1 MSIDRVRKIRDLR
14 ILHIFNDGYLGA
26 ILLLLPYIAS
36 DFQLSFTQVGLLGS
50 IVNISNIAL
59 ALPAG
64 YIAGRIGGIRALI
77 LAILLYS
84 VGFIGI
90 GIFPSY
96 TRLILMYLIAGV
108 GFGIFHPIS
117 FSRIAKW
124 ADTNVRGRELGA
136 FSAVGDIGKSG
147 FTVMISLLIGA
158 IGWRLTSIS
167 YGIVAFALCIY
178 FFAKYFLNNSSS
190 EDNATQPKSK
200 SIPNTSSFFQL
211 FRNKRLVFATLAS
224 MLDQFA
230 SQPLVLF
237 LPFLLLK
244 RGVPKSYLGF
254 FVVAFFI
261 GNLVGKVAAGR
272 ISDKYKSTSILIVAE
287 LVMAVLIMSLALS
300 SNTIAIVVIAI
311 LLGIVTKGTIPVTL
325 IMISKSVPDHT
336 WYNKA
341 YALNAL
347 ISGIGFTAAPI
358 ILGRVSDSF
367 GIESAFYIC
376 AAVATAVTIPA
387 LAYRYSQREIS

>member
-1 MSIDRVRKIRDLR
+1 MSTDRARKIRDLR

-26 ILLLLPYIAS
+26 ILLLLPFIAS
-36 DFQLSFTQVGLLGS
+36 DFHLSFTQVGLLGS
-50 IVNISNIAL
+50 IVSISSIAL

-64 YIAGRIGGIRALI
+64 YIASRIGGIRSLI

-84 VGFIGI
+84 VGYIGI
-90 GIFPSY
+90 GILPSY
-96 TRLILMYLIAGV
+96 ALLILMYLIAGI

-124 ADTNVRGRELGA
+124 ADVNVRGRELGA

-147 FTVMISLLIGA
+147 FTVLISVIIGA

-167 YGIVAFALCIY
+167 YGFVAFILCVY
-178 FFAKYFLNNSSS
+178 FFTKYFLYNSPSK
-190 EDNATQPKSK
+190 DGVTQPESK
-200 SIPNTSSFFQL
+200 LISNTSSFFQL

-244 RGVPKSYLGF
+244 RGVPKAYLGF

-261 GNLVGKVAAGR
+261 GNLVGKVVAGR
-272 ISDKYKSTSILIVAE
+272 ISDKYKSTTILIAAE
-287 LVMAVLIMSLALS
+287 LVMAGLIISLALS
-300 SNTIAIVVIAI
+300 YNIASIVVIAV
-311 LLGIVTKGTIPVTL
+311 LLGIVTKGTVPVTL
-325 IMISKSVPDHT
+325 IMISKSVPNHT

-341 YALNAL
+341 YAINAL

-358 ILGRVSDSF
+358 ILGRVSDLF
-367 GIESAFYIC
+367 GIESAFYVC

-387 LAYRYSQREIS
+387 LAYRYSKRDIS

>member
-1 MSIDRVRKIRDLR
+1 MSLGRARKIRDLR
-14 ILHIFNDGYLGA
+14 ILHIFNDGYLGS
-26 ILLLLPYIAS
+26 IVLLLPFIAS
-36 DFQLSFTQVGLLGS
+36 DFHLSFTQVGLLGS
-50 IVNISNIAL
+50 IVSISSIAL

-64 YIAGRIGGIRALI
+64 YIASRIGGIRALI

-84 VGFIGI
+84 AGYIGI
-90 GIFPSY
+90 GILPSY
-96 TRLILMYLIAGV
+96 ALLILMYLIAGV

-124 ADTNVRGRELGA
+124 ADANVRGRELGA

-158 IGWRLTSIS
+158 IGWRFASIS
-167 YGIVAFALCIY
+167 YGFVAFILCVY
-178 FFAKYFLNNSSS
+178 FFTKYFLDNSPSK
-190 EDNATQPKSK
+190 DGITQPKSK

-244 RGVPKSYLGF
+244 RGVPKAYLGF

-261 GNLVGKVAAGR
+261 GNLVGKVVAGR
-272 ISDKYKSTSILIVAE
+272 ISDKYKSTTILVVAE
-287 LVMAVLIMSLALS
+287 LVMAGLIISLALS
-300 SNTIAIVVIAI
+300 YNLVSIIVIAI
-311 LLGIVTKGTIPVTL
+311 LLGIVTKGTVPVTL
-325 IMISKSVPDHT
+325 IMISKSVPNHT

-367 GIESAFYIC
+367 GIESAFYVC

-387 LAYRYSQREIS
+387 LAYRYSKKAMS